1 MERAANLF
9 SDDESLRIENQSLKS
24 VIEQSAQRIAL
35 YDEEV
40 SHLYEIIRKMKREA
54 FGPRRERW
62 ESNEQVLLF
71 NEAESCA
78 ANETAAPE
86 LEVVVPA
93 HTRKRGKR
101 KPLPPNLP
109 REVVVI
115 DLPEAEKVAPDGSPL
130 RMMGEEV
137 SEKLVYEPAVMKVI
151 EYHRLKYGG
160 VEGADTVKIAA
171 VPPCI
176 IPKGIATSSL
186 LSQIVTSKFADGLPL
201 YRQEEQFERLGVDIH
216 RSTMGRWIIQA
227 AQTCQGIWNAL
238 EERLMSERYVTC
250 DETPVQVLKEK
261 DRKAE
266 SKSWMWVRATPAADK
281 KIVLFD
287 YDPSRSGDV
296 AKKLFAEYQGFF
308 QADGY
313 CAYNAL
319 EQNAGIIRIGC
330 NMHGRRKFFDAAEG
344 SAKGQ
349 SLAKEGLDYYQ
360 KLYAIEKRAKE
371 LSVSDRHA
379 LRQKEAAPL
388 WDVMLE
394 WALKNN
400 ESVPPKSK
408 IGKAF
413 HYFLAEYE
421 YLRGYLKD
429 GCLEMDN
436 GFTERAIKYFAIGR
450 KNWMFSDT
458 VAGANSSSIFYSFV
472 VTAKLN
478 GVDPYQ
484 AMKKIFDEVPL
495 ATTADDYDRLA
506 DILLGIR

>member
-1 MERAANLF
+1 VKAAHLF
-9 SDDESLRIENQSLKS
+9 SDAEALRIENQSLKFL
-24 VIEQSAQRIAL
+24 VEQSEQKIVL

-40 SHLYEIIRKMKREA
+40 SRLHEIIRKLKREA
-54 FGPRRERW
+54 FGPKRERW
-62 ESNEQVLLF
+62 ESEEQVLLF

-78 ANETAAPE
+78 ADAVSIES
-86 LEVVVPA
+86 EVVVPA

-101 KPLPPNLP
+101 KPLPGNLP

-115 DLPEAEKVAPDGSPL
+115 DLPEAEKVAPDGSAL
-130 RMMGEEV
+130 RVMGEEV

-160 VEGADTVKIAA
+160 AEGADTVKTAP

-186 LSQIVTSKFADGLPL
+186 LAQIVTSKFADGLPL

-227 AQTCQGIWNAL
+227 SQTCQGILNAL
-238 EERLMSERYVTC
+238 EERLLKERYVTC
-250 DETPVQVLKEK
+250 DETPVQVLKEEG
-261 DRKAE
+261 RTTE

-287 YDPSRSGDV
+287 YDTSRSGEV
-296 AKKLFAEYQGFF
+296 AKRLFAGYGGFF
-308 QADGY
+308 QVDGY
-313 CAYNAL
+313 AAYNLL
-319 EQNAGIIRIGC
+319 EQNPELVRVGC
-330 NMHGRRKFFDAAEG
+330 NMHGRRRFFDAAEG

-349 SLAKEGLDYYQ
+349 SLAKEALNFYH
-360 KLYAIEKRAKE
+360 KLYEIEKRAKE
-371 LSVSDRHA
+371 LSHADRHA

-388 WDVMLE
+388 WDVMHD
-394 WALKNN
+394 WAIKHNAA
-400 ESVPPKSK
+400 VPPKSK
-408 IGKAF
+408 IGNAF
-413 HYFLAEYE
+413 HYFLGEYD
-421 YLRGYLKD
+421 YLRAYLKD

-458 VAGANSSSIFYSFV
+458 VAGAQSSAVFYSFV
-472 VTAKLN
+472 VIAKLN

-484 AMKKIFDEVPL
+484 AMKRIFDQAPL

-506 DILLGIR
+506 DILLGTR